1 MLLSF
6 LRFPASRCSFV
17 LIFHKM
23 FLFCY
28 YFSQNVLILLLFFMK
43 HSYLSMAKISPDVLV
58 FDVNNFDV
66 NNFKLTLTMNKRRL

>member
-1 MLLSF
+1 MSLN
-6 LRFPASRCSFV
+6 A
-17 LIFHKM
+17 LIFFKVSSLKM
-23 FLFCY
+23 FFCS